1 MTRIDNKERLLKL
14 MSILREET
22 DEDHELNM
30 DDIIL
35 RFKQTYGSDLKL
47 NKNSLKDDLDHLIR
61 QGFDVTIN
69 QEKDGLPKYY
79 SHQYRLF
86 ELYELRM
93 LIDAV
98 VSAKFISKKETK
110 QVTGKIKQLASQQQG
125 KKLHNEIQIDS
136 SIKSETPF
144 IRRTIHDIHEAIAE
158 RKVITFQ
165 YGRYD
170 VNKQFNLSHEGR
182 LYKVKPYAL
191 AWANDFYYLIAYYYE
206 AGEIRH
212 YRVDR
217 LRNVQTLAETFP
229 YEAFDVSKYVQST
242 FHMFAGD
249 EEWIKIKFHNH
260 LINVMIDKFGKNVSI
275 QRDGEDHF
283 ILSTKAR
290 VSTGLVN
297 WIFTFGSQA
306 KVMSP
311 PSLVETVK
319 SEVNKLHSLYQDEW

>member
-1 MTRIDNKERLLKL
+1 LTRIDNKERLLKL

-30 DDIIL
+30 DEIIL
-35 RFKQTYGSDLKL
+35 NFKQTYGSELKL
-47 NKNSLKDDLDHLIR
+47 NKNSLKDDLHHLIR

-98 VSAKFISKKETK
+98 VAAKFITKKETR
-110 QVTGKIKQLASQQQG
+110 QLIGKIKKLTSHHQG

-136 SIKSETPF
+136 SIKSESPF
-144 IRRTIHDIHEAIAE
+144 NRRMIHDIHEAIAE
-158 RKVITFQ
+158 RRMITFQ

-170 VNKQFNLSHEGR
+170 VHKQFNLSHKGR

-191 AWANDFYYLIAYYYE
+191 AWANDFYYLIAHYFE
-206 AGEIRH
+206 ADEIRH

-217 LRNVQTLAETFP
+217 LRHVDALSETFP
-229 YEAFDVSKYVQST
+229 YEPFDVSKYVQST

-249 EEWIKIKFHNH
+249 EEWIKIKLHNN
-260 LINVMIDKFGKNVSI
+260 LINVMIDKFGKNVNI
-275 QRDGEDHF
+275 QREGENHF

-290 VSTGLVN
+290 VSTGLIN

-306 KVMSP
+306 KVISP

-319 SEVNKLHSLYQDEW
+319 TEVNKLHSLYFEE